1 MRAVRELIGKSMDE
15 EKFIEAYYTTRK
27 NKRRSADS
35 VEFELHWER
44 NLVRLMNGL
53 EDHTFTPSAY
63 TFIAKRP
70 RPREVFAC
78 EMALRVV
85 HHYIDMRIRPLLE
98 SEMTERTFNNRI
110 GYGGVEALNCVISDI
125 YDVSCGFTKD
135 AWIIKIDLKGY
146 FPNASQDIV
155 FRQLSNLVERR
166 YEGEDKDLL
175 QFMIMRSV
183 FSYPTR
189 HCYRKSALEKWKD
202 IPDSKSLFKKPDG
215 IGGAIGHLIWQNAMN
230 YYLNDIDH
238 WLVDKGLSIRNV
250 SYPFSEMTPEVIDKF
265 RMGCGLHYVRFV
277 DDMII
282 VTDNKESTLAL
293 IQEIRK
299 RLAVLGCELH
309 DKKFYC
315 QHYTKGVDFIGTHI
329 KLDRVYVN
337 SRNIRNMREAIH
349 QFNRCVSVK
358 KLETFLASMNSYL
371 GILKGRNAYGIMR
384 NLLKEVSPK
393 WMKYCHFNEER
404 RCFQANEGYAHTQL
418 IANKYNLK
426 FKSKHHDNKR
436 TNLNAGVATA

>member
-1 MRAVRELIGKSMDE
+1 MDK

-63 TFIAKRP
+63 TFIATRP

-98 SEMTERTFNNRI
+98 SEMTDRTFNNRV
-110 GYGGVEALNCVISDI
+110 GYGAIEAVNCVISDI
-125 YDVSCGFTKD
+125 YDVSQGFTKD
-135 AWIIKIDLKGY
+135 AWIIKMDLKGY
-146 FPNASQDIV
+146 FPNASQEIV
-155 FRQLSNLVERR
+155 FRQLSDLVERR
-166 YEGEDKDLL
+166 YKGEDKDLL

-189 HCYRKSALEKWKD
+189 HCYRKSALDKWKD
-202 IPDSKSLFKKPDG
+202 IPDSKSLFKKPEG

-238 WLVDKGLSIRNV
+238 WIIGSPIGNISSSLCGVSESERFVDGL
-250 SYPFSEMTPEVIDKF
+250 
-265 RMGCGLHYVRFV
+265 GLHYVRFV
-277 DDMII
+277 DDMLI
-282 VTDNKESTLAL
+282 VTDNKECTLVQ
-293 IQEIRK
+293 IQEIRR
-299 RLAVLGCELH
+299 RLAALGCELH

-329 KLDRVYVN
+329 KIDRVYVN
-337 SRNIRNMREAIH
+337 DRVVRNMREAIH

-358 KLETFLASMNSYL
+358 KLESFLSSINSYL
-371 GILKGRNAYGIMR
+371 GILKGRNAYAIMC

-393 WMKYCHFNEER
+393 WVKYCHFNEAR
-404 RCFQANEGYAHTQL
+404 RCFQANEGYRHTQL
-418 IANKYNLK
+418 IAKKYNLK
-426 FKSKHHDNKR
+426 YKNHDNKR
-436 TNLNAGVATA
+436 KNLSTGVKTA